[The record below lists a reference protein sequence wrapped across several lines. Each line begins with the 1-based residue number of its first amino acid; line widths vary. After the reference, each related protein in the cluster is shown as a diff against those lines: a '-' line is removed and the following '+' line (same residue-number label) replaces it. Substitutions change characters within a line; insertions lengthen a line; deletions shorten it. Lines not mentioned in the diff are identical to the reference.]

1 MLRPALLEHAEYDC
15 ADKGKHDI
23 GDEDAQSAHERHG
36 TIPWVSSLGYVASC
50 APPSHIRPAAS
61 EKVSGAVYRAPF
73 ATKTDATWLKRCE
86 NNALISP

>member
-1 MLRPALLEHAEYDC
+1 MVRRPACLEHAEHDC
-15 ADKGKHDI
+15 ADEGKHDI

-36 TIPWVSSLGYVASC
+36 MIPWVSSLPALDLN
-50 APPSHIRPAAS
+50 HIRPAAS

-73 ATKTDATWLKRCE
+73 ATTTDATWLKRCE